1 MTVTAT
7 QTISPTTEESW
18 EPSWEPNMPPVDLI
32 FDDGEP
38 LETYRHRIAMNLL
51 IRSLHNALAPRN
63 DFFAGGNM
71 FVYYSTQ
78 QTKNKDF
85 RGPDFFVVLDIDG
98 SYSRQGWV
106 VWEEAGRYP
115 DIIVELMSPSTAQID
130 LTTKKDLYEKT
141 FRTRNYF
148 VYNPFN
154 PNSLRGWCLDP
165 NQRYQELKKNDRGW
179 LWCSNLG
186 LWLGSWYGTIQ
197 KDTCYWLRFYDSDF
211 NLLLL
216 PEEAE
221 QKRADAE
228 QQRAD
233 EEQQRADEEQQR
245 ADAERKRAD
254 EEQQRADTERK
265 RAELLAA
272 RLKELGYDPDTIK

>member
-1 MTVTAT
+1 MTFLLGAT
-7 QTISPTTEESW
+7 CLSIIVLNKLKIKT
-18 EPSWEPNMPPVDLI
+18 
-32 FDDGEP
+32 
-38 LETYRHRIAMNLL
+38 
-51 IRSLHNALAPRN
+51 
-63 DFFAGGNM
+63 FA
-71 FVYYSTQ
+71 V
-78 QTKNKDF
+78 
-85 RGPDFFVVLDIDG
+85 RFFVVLDIDG

-115 DIIVELMSPSTAQID
+115 DVIVELMSPSTAQID

-186 LWLGSWYGTIQ
+186 FWLGSWYGTIQ

-221 QKRADAE
+221 Q
-228 QQRAD
+228 QRAN
-233 EEQQRADEEQQR
+233 
-245 ADAERKRAD
+245 AERKRAD

-272 RLKELGYDPDTIK
+272 RLKELGYDPDTIE